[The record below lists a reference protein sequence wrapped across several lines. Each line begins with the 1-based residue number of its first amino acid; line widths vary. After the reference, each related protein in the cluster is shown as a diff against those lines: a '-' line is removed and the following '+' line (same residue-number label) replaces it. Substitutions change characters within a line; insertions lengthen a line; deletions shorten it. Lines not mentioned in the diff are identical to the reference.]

1 MQTLSA
7 IYEPTG
13 SIHDGLPSIHA
24 RRAIHLFCSIQ
35 RERCVLYYMFLISL
49 INVLLMLAY
58 IVPSFLLC
66 KAKKVTS
73 EHLPSISTLLL
84 YVCSPC
90 LTFVSVT
97 ALEYSTQ
104 NLINLGLFF
113 LVTLILQAAVMAVIY
128 LIFRKKYNQ
137 SKYRILTIGTV
148 MGNVGFFGLPVI
160 RALFPASPEVMTYSA
175 AFVVSMNVLV
185 YTVGVFCLTQN
196 KKYMSVKPA
205 LLNPTTIG
213 FAIAIPFFV
222 TGATAYLPDIV
233 MNAVTFV
240 GNMSTPLCMFILGIR
255 LASVSFKK
263 LFARPVVY
271 LTCLSKLI
279 IFPLVSYAAVYFLPL
294 PVTFKA
300 SILIL
305 SATPCANIILS
316 LAEIHRSETELSANS
331 VLVSTLLC
339 FMTIPLLTLLI

>member
-1 MQTLSA
+1 
-7 IYEPTG
+7 
-13 SIHDGLPSIHA
+13 
-24 RRAIHLFCSIQ
+24 
-35 RERCVLYYMFLISL
+35 MFIISL
-49 INVLLMLAY
+49 SNVLLMLAY

-73 EHLPSISTLLL
+73 EHLPSLSTILL

-97 ALEYSTQ
+97 ALEFSKQ

-113 LVTLILQAAVMAVIY
+113 LVTLILQAAVMAVIF
-128 LIFRKKYNQ
+128 LVFRKRYRE
-137 SKYRILTIGTV
+137 SKYRIFTIGTV

-160 RALFPASPEVMTYSA
+160 RALFPDSPEVMTYSA

-185 YTVGVFCLTQN
+185 YTVGVFCLTRD
-196 KKYMSVKPA
+196 KKYMSIKPA
-205 LLNPTTIG
+205 LLNPTTVG
-213 FAIAIPFFV
+213 FAIALPFFV
-222 TGATAYLPDIV
+222 TGATSYLPE
-233 MNAVTFV
+233 MLLNAVTFV

-255 LASVSFKK
+255 LASVSLKK
-263 LFARPVVY
+263 LFARPIVY

-279 IFPLVSYAAVYFLPL
+279 IFPLISYAAVYFLPL
-294 PVTFKA
+294 PLTFKA
-300 SILIL
+300 SVLIL

-316 LAEIHRSETELSANS
+316 LAEIHRSETELSANC

-339 FMTIPLLTLLI
+339 FMTIPLLTLLV